1 MDADGAVKHILV
13 VDDEEAVCYVFE
25 RYLSAVGYRVST
37 ASDGDRALR
46 MQASDPAQVVVTD
59 FKMPG
64 MKGDELVQRLR
75 QADPALPIILISANP
90 VDVGPTLQGV
100 RFFAKPV
107 SIPKLVEVIE
117 SIIGPAN

>member
-1 MDADGAVKHILV
+1 MVKHILV

-25 RYLSAVGYRVST
+25 RYLSAIGYRVST
-37 ASDGDRALR
+37 ACNGAQALAL
-46 MQASDPAQVVVTD
+46 QAADPAQVVVTD

-64 MKGDELVQRLR
+64 MKGDELIHRLR
-75 QADPALPIILISANP
+75 EAEPSLPVILISANP

-107 SIPKLVEVIE
+107 SIPTLVEVIE
-117 SIIGPAN
+117 SMVGPAVSPPA